1 MYGKTLGNGYAITA
15 VVGKR
20 EIMEAAQKTF
30 ISSTFWTERIGPSA
44 AIASLE
50 IMKKERSWERI
61 SSIGEII
68 QKNWKLISERQK
80 VGIKI
85 QGIPALS
92 TFTFEHSDHLK
103 FKTFLSQELLK
114 NGYLGTTAFYSSISH
129 SDKILVRYFQVLEE
143 IFYEISKCVNGSSE
157 IDSMLKY
164 PVAHSGFRRLN

>member
-1 MYGKTLGNGYAITA
+1 MYGKTLGNGYAIT
-15 VVGKR
+15 VRVGR
-20 EIMEAAQKTF
+20 EKLWKQHKDFYKQYFLDRENRSIC
-30 ISSTFWTERIGPSA
+30 SYSL
-44 AIASLE
+44 LE

-114 NGYLGTTAFYSSISH
+114 NGYLGTT
-129 SDKILVRYFQVLEE
+129 KILLQYFT
-143 IFYEISKCVNGSSE
+143 
-157 IDSMLKY
+157 
-164 PVAHSGFRRLN
+164 FR

>member
-1 MYGKTLGNGYAITA
+1 
-15 VVGKR
+15 
-20 EIMEAAQKTF
+20 MEAAQRLF

-61 SSIGEII
+61 SSIIGEII

-103 FKTFLSQELLK
+103 FKTFLSQELL
-114 NGYLGTTAFYSSISH
+114 NGYLGTTAFYSIVSH
-129 SDKILVRYFQVLEE
+129 SDKILVRYFQVLEKKY
-143 IFYEISKCVNGSSE
+143 FYEISKNVSTGVQKLIVC
-157 IDSMLKY
+157 
-164 PVAHSGFRRLN
+164 